1 MDRNSLGRWLPV
13 EGGLE
18 QLKSISSIKSRL
30 VLSFMFIILITVF
43 ILELF
48 LITSI
53 RNNYYKNLEDTLV
66 NQLQTSTDLYDRYFS
81 DATLQENVLNNVDT
95 FWKQITA
102 QVEIV
107 DMEGKMILNSLGR
120 IADPLAEKDDVQ
132 AALRGEKGVW
142 IGRVPYDTEKVMAA
156 SYPIVAAGKQVGVLR
171 FLASLREVNKEI
183 RNEARRYVLFGGLV
197 ILFSGLVSII
207 LANTIIG
214 PLKQVTLVAEEMARG
229 NYKVKSIQ
237 ESKDEIG
244 KLSDTLNYLGREILK
259 KEELKNDFISSVS
272 HELRTPLT
280 SIKGWAITLQ
290 QGYEN
295 KEFLQDGLAIIERE
309 SDRLTEMV
317 AELLDFSR
325 FVSGK
330 ITLKKKESNI
340 RDLLEHL
347 RIQLTPRALRE
358 EIDFQIRYEGDNPP
372 LNTDPDRLQQVF
384 INLLDN
390 AFKFT
395 APGGQVSLTA
405 AADNEQYSFVIED
418 NGCGIPAEELPKVK
432 EKFYKGKS
440 SKSQS
445 GIGLSICDEI
455 VRLLHGKLKITSQVG
470 RGTRVMVTLPLK
482 EGADE
487 K

>member
-1 MDRNSLGRWLPV
+1 M
-13 EGGLE
+13 
-18 QLKSISSIKSRL
+18 SSIRSRL
-30 VLSFMFIILITVF
+30 ALSFMFIIVITV
-43 ILELF
+43 IIVELF

-53 RNNYYKNLEDTLV
+53 RNNYYKNLEDTLI
-66 NQLQTSTDLYDRYFS
+66 NQLQTSTELYDKYFS

-95 FWKQITA
+95 FWKQTTA
-102 QVEIV
+102 QVEII
-107 DMEGKMILNSLGR
+107 DMEGKMILDTLGT
-120 IADPLAEKDDVQ
+120 ISGPLAEMDDVQ

-142 IGRVPYDTEKVMAA
+142 VGRVPYDTEKVMAA
-156 SYPIVAAGKQVGVLR
+156 AHPITVAEKQVGVLR
-171 FLASLREVNKEI
+171 FVASLREVNKEI
-183 RNEARRYVLFGGLV
+183 RNEALRYMYFGGIV

-214 PLKQVTLVAEEMARG
+214 PLKRVTQVAEEMARG

-237 ESKDEIG
+237 KSKDEIG
-244 KLSDTLNYLGREILK
+244 KLSETLNYLGSEILK
-259 KEELKNDFISSVS
+259 RDELKNDFISSVS

-280 SIKGWAITLQ
+280 SIKGWAVTLK

-295 KEFLQDGLAIIERE
+295 KELLRDGLEIIEKE

-325 FVSGK
+325 FASGK
-330 ITLKKKESNI
+330 ITLKRTSVNMPA
-340 RDLLEHL
+340 LLEQLH
-347 RIQLTPRALRE
+347 IQLTPRALRE
-358 EIDFQIRYEGDNPP
+358 EINFQIKCDENYPF
-372 LNTDPDRLQQVF
+372 LNTDRDRLQQVF

-395 APGGQVSLTA
+395 APGGQVSLTTTS
-405 AADNEQYSFVIED
+405 DKEQYFIVIED
-418 NGCGIPAEELPKVK
+418 NGCGIPAEELPKIK

-445 GIGLSICDEI
+445 GIGLTISDEI
-455 VRLLHGKLKITSQVG
+455 VRLMKGKLEISSEVG
-470 RGTRVMVTLPLK
+470 KGTRIVITLPL
-482 EGADE
+482 EEVTYE

>member
-1 MDRNSLGRWLPV
+1 MT
-13 EGGLE
+13 
-18 QLKSISSIKSRL
+18 SIKSRL
-30 VLSFMFIILITVF
+30 VLNFMFIIVITVI

-81 DATLQENVLNNVDT
+81 DATLHENVLNNVDT
-95 FWKQITA
+95 FWKQVTA
-102 QVEIV
+102 QVEII
-107 DMEGKMILNSLGR
+107 DMEGNMLLNSLGT
-120 IADPLAEKDDVQ
+120 IAGPVIEMDDVQ
-132 AALRGEKGVW
+132 AALRGQKGVW
-142 IGRVPYDTEKVMAA
+142 IGRVTYDTEKVMAA
-156 SYPIVAAGKQVGVLR
+156 AYPIVVAEEQVGVLR
-171 FLASLREVNKEI
+171 FVASLREVNQEI
-183 RNEARRYVLFGGLV
+183 RSVAYRYMSFGVVV

-207 LANTIIG
+207 LAKTITG
-214 PLKQVTLVAEEMARG
+214 PLKQVALVAEEMARG
-229 NYKVKSIQ
+229 NFMVKSAQ
-237 ESKDEIG
+237 KSKDEIG
-244 KLSDTLNYLGREILK
+244 KLSASLNCLASEILK
-259 KEELKNDFISSVS
+259 KDKLKNDFISSVS

-280 SIKGWAITLQ
+280 SIKGWAVTLK

-295 KEFLQDGLAIIERE
+295 YELLQDGLDIIEKE
-309 SDRLTEMV
+309 SDRLTGMV

-330 ITLKKKESNI
+330 ITLK
-340 RDLLEHL
+340 RDKVNMAGLLEHL

-358 EIDFQIRYEGDNPP
+358 EIDFQIRYEGNSPF
-372 LNTDPDRLQQVF
+372 LYTDADRLKQVF

-405 AADNEQYSFVIED
+405 ASDDQQYYFYIED

-440 SKSQS
+440 SQAQS
-445 GIGLSICDEI
+445 GIGLSISDEI
-455 VRLLHGKLKITSQVG
+455 IRLMKGKMEITSQVDQ
-470 RGTRVMVTLPLK
+470 GTRIAITLPL
-482 EGADE
+482 E
-487 K
+487 KVVNEK